1 MLRKIFGK
9 KAVATQSAEPA
20 YRPQPLD
27 RDGTARVLSKE
38 LWDDPER
45 AAFLTQMGYTPD
57 MRSNVIETPEDRANL
72 VKASALRSLKQELAL
87 KAELTAKHGFAVE
100 IMSLPII
107 GQELWLRDADGTWL
121 QEMMEYRCFDEWN
134 VLILPTDAASAEVLG
149 LPLHPRGPVP
159 LLDETLAGFIRELRA
174 QYGNCPSDADRRRIR
189 AYVVDEVEIL
199 KSMLPSLLAGLA
211 N

>member
-1 MLRKIFGK
+1 MMRKIFGK
-9 KAVATQSAEPA
+9 KAVATLAAEPV

-38 LWDDPER
+38 LWDDPKR
-45 AAFLTQMGYTPD
+45 AAFLNQMGYTPD
-57 MRSNVIETPEDRANL
+57 MRSNVIETAEDRANL
-72 VKASALRSLKQELAL
+72 VKASALRSLKREFAL
-87 KAELTAKHGFAVE
+87 KAELAARHGFPVE
-100 IMSLPII
+100 IMALPII
-107 GQELWLRDADGTWL
+107 GQELWVRDADGTWL

-134 VLILPTDAASAEVLG
+134 VLFLPIDAASAAALG

-159 LLDETLAGFIRELRA
+159 LLEETLAGFIRELRA
-174 QYGNCPSDADRRRIR
+174 QYGNCPDDADRRQIR

-199 KSMLPSLLAGLA
+199 KGMLPSLIAGLA

>member
-1 MLRKIFGK
+1 MLRKIFGR
-9 KAVATQSAEPA
+9 KAQAAHDAEPV

-45 AAFLTQMGYTPD
+45 AAFLNQMGYTPD
-57 MRSNVIETPEDRANL
+57 MRSNVIETAEDRANL
-72 VKASALRSLKQELAL
+72 VKLSALRSLKHELAL
-87 KAELTAKHGFAVE
+87 KADLTAKHGFPVE
-100 IMSLPII
+100 IMSFPII

-134 VLILPTDAASAEVLG
+134 VLILPTDAASAAALG
-149 LPLHPRGPVP
+149 LPLHPHASLP
-159 LLDETLAGFIRELRA
+159 LLEETITGFIRELRA
-174 QYGNCPSDADRRRIR
+174 QYGNCPADEDRRRIR
-189 AYVVDEVEIL
+189 AYVVDEVEML
-199 KSMLPSLLAGLA
+199 KGVLPMLIAGLA

>member
-1 MLRKIFGK
+1 MLRKVFGK
-9 KAVATQSAEPA
+9 KAVATLAAEPV

-45 AAFLTQMGYTPD
+45 AAFLNQMGYTPD
-57 MRSNVIETPEDRANL
+57 MRSNVIETAEDRANL
-72 VKASALRSLKQELAL
+72 VKLSALRSLKLELAL
-87 KAELTAKHGFAVE
+87 KAELTAKHGFPVE
-100 IMSLPII
+100 IMSFPII

-134 VLILPTDAASAEVLG
+134 VLILPIDAASAALLR
-149 LPLHPRGPVP
+149 LPLHPRTSVP

-174 QYGNCPSDADRRRIR
+174 QYGNCPSDADRRQIR
-189 AYVVDEVEIL
+189 AYVVDEVEML
-199 KSMLPSLLAGLA
+199 KGVLPSLIAGLA